1 MKKFDPHALRRE
13 FPIFNRKIFGKPLTY
28 LDSAAS
34 AQKPR
39 ILLESLKSFFENHYA
54 NIHRGVYLL
63 SFEATEMYEAAR
75 NKVAQYLGTQN
86 PKEIVFVRGATEGIN
101 LVATCFGKTFVHE
114 GDEILISHLEHHS
127 NIVPWQM
134 MVEERGAHLKVI
146 PINQNGDLDLEAYQ
160 KLLTKKTRM
169 VAVTH
174 VSNALGTVNPI
185 RTLSDL
191 AHKRGAKILV
201 DGAQALA
208 HAPTNVCELDCD
220 FYVFSGHK
228 LYGPN
233 GIGAVYG
240 KKELW
245 EKLPPYQGGGDM
257 IESVTFEKTTYAHVP
272 QKFEAGT
279 PNIAGAIG
287 LGAVI
292 DFLKTL
298 DWESIKIHEKNMV
311 DLILKGLAEFPQ
323 VKLIGMPTQRMGV
336 VSFVIDAIHPHDIG
350 TILDREGIAIRAG
363 HHCAQPLMDFFKIPA
378 TVRASVGIYTTP
390 EDIQTFIVGIKKV
403 LEVFKL

>member
-1 MKKFDPHALRRE
+1 VIKEIEK
-13 FPIFNRKIFGKPLTY
+13 Y
-28 LDSAAS
+28 Y
-34 AQKPR
+34 
-39 ILLESLKSFFENHYA
+39 ENY
-54 NIHRGVYLL
+54 NSNVHRGIYKIAA
-63 SFEATEMYEAAR
+63 EATEEYEEAR
-75 NKVAQYLGTQN
+75 KKIAKFINAKSE
-86 PKEIVFVRGATEGIN
+86 KEIIFVRGATEAIN
-101 LVATCFGKTFVHE
+101 LVRFAWAEKLRPE
-114 GDEILISHLEHHS
+114 DEIISTVMEHHS